1 MSIRARGYRGPDQ
14 EYLDVAGA
22 LVTYVLA
29 GLLPELQLL
38 CLPLGVLLVLP
49 NSCNNRYK
57 HFEAER
63 RRRREPRLKKKTGS
77 DSALL
82 GCLSALLI
90 RHPSYKAQV
99 LLACGRGFCWL

>member
-1 MSIRARGYRGPDQ
+1 M
-14 EYLDVAGA
+14 AGA

-49 NSCNNRYK
+49 NSCNNRHK
-57 HFEAER
+57 HFEMER
-63 RRRREPRLKKKTGS
+63 RREEPRLKKKTGS

-82 GCLSALLI
+82 GCPSVLLI
-90 RHPSYKAQV
+90 LQSSYKVSHRLADDDNTN
-99 LLACGRGFCWL
+99 LL

>member
-1 MSIRARGYRGPDQ
+1 M
-14 EYLDVAGA
+14 AGA

-49 NSCNNRYK
+49 NSCNNRHK
-57 HFEAER
+57 HFEAE
-63 RRRREPRLKKKTGS
+63 RRREPRLKKKTGS

-82 GCLSALLI
+82 GCPSVLLI
-90 RHPSYKAQV
+90 
-99 LLACGRGFCWL
+99 F

>member
-1 MSIRARGYRGPDQ
+1 M
-14 EYLDVAGA
+14 AGA

-49 NSCNNRYK
+49 NSCNNRHK
-57 HFEAER
+57 HFEVE
-63 RRRREPRLKKKTGS
+63 RRRREPGLKKKTGS

-82 GCLSALLI
+82 GCVSVLLI
-90 RHPSYKAQV
+90 
-99 LLACGRGFCWL
+99 F